1 MPVNFNV
8 LTREGP
14 TNFLEGLVQ
23 GQEQQNALIQKQQEQ
38 QNALF
43 QQQQQRQLGNIQLRN
58 ALRAEEEA
66 LAESEAARGSSSL
79 EDLAKRQRQAGL
91 GKQSLA
97 TEAAIAKQRTDK
109 ANAAK
114 TQLELLKS
122 SAGQIMANPES
133 AVQILTRF
141 GQMTGMDMSD
151 DIAQIQGK
159 DIQTIKNWAASHA
172 LGADKL
178 FESLRAQTEAAQ
190 IRPQPQVGATPAV
203 GAPASTQNALG
214 APVAGVSNAMVAQSP
229 APTAA
234 PVVTTKTFAAD
245 QLARVEQEIG
255 QMQSILANY
264 PENKLAAERL
274 KAAVEQR
281 DKLITQDRAA
291 KQLEKPEIKLNS
303 EGNYV
308 AINPS
313 TLETKVI
320 TDSKGNPVRSLEAAV
335 KEETKR
341 HNLETENQGRRNL
354 SLEERRTR
362 VSEENARI
370 AKDPVIQQQLEAART
385 LGRETAKNQVTATA
399 VLPKVIS
406 TGELALNTIDQMIGQ
421 RDAKGNLI
429 KGEKP
434 HPGFENAV
442 GFGLPLQMVPGTEA
456 ANFKTLFD
464 QVKGS
469 AFLQAFETLKGGGAI
484 SEKEGEKATSALNRM
499 NLAQTEP
506 EFIKA
511 ALEFK
516 SVVQNGLANARAKA
530 KVGSSAAPAASEI
543 PDLPP
548 PGAVRRKP

>member
-1 MPVNFNV
+1 MPIDPYIAGGVKLPQFN
-8 LTREGP
+8 LPDYGADLAQ
-14 TNFLEGLVQ
+14 FSQL
-23 GQEQQNALIQKQQEQ
+23 QNART
-38 QNALF
+38 QNELAKYQLGAAQRGEEENNQLRALF
-43 QQQQQRQLGNIQLRN
+43 SRTDIDRSSPDFVRQIYAISPDKGQAYTKNLLEAQVKGATLEKTESDLLAADIERSSQ
-58 ALRAEEEA
+58 A
-66 LAESEAARGSSSL
+66 LATAKSLFEYESIHNAIHGNPKSR
-79 EDLAKRQRQAGL
+79 L
-91 GKQSLA
+91 GKYFAS
-97 TEAAIAKQRTDK
+97 IGFDK
-109 ANAAK
+109 
-114 TQLELLKS
+114 TKS
-122 SAGQIMANPES
+122 DEM
-133 AVQILTRF
+133 
-141 GQMTGMDMSD
+141 
-151 DIAQIQGK
+151 IAQAKNDPTGQTFLAMQAMSGLKGK
-159 DIQTIKNWAASHA
+159 E
-172 LGADKL
+172 LADY
-178 FESLRAQTEAAQ
+178 LRTKAEAAQ
-190 IRPQPQVGATPAV
+190 VRPTPQVGAML
-203 GAPASTQNALG
+203 APVTTGDALG
-214 APVAGVSNAMVAQSP
+214 TPVAGVSNAMVAQPTP
-229 APTAA
+229 ATA
-234 PVVTTKTFAAD
+234 PKTFAA
-245 QLARVEQEIG
+245 QRLATVEKEIG
-255 QMQSILANY
+255 DMQTVLASY
-264 PENKLAAERL
+264 PGNPIAAKRL
-274 KAAVEQR
+274 KDAVEER
-281 DKLITQDRAA
+281 DKLITQDRAT
-291 KQLEKPEIKLNS
+291 KQLEKPEIKQNS

-308 AINPS
+308 AINPL

-341 HNLETENQGRRNL
+341 HNLETESQGRRNL

-385 LGRETAKNQVTATA
+385 LGRETAKNEVTATA

-429 KGEKP
+429 KGQKP

-530 KVGSSAAPAASEI
+530 SKSGGVVSSTPNVVDFGS
-543 PDLPP
+543 L
-548 PGAVRRKP
+548 K

>member
-1 MPVNFNV
+1 MADYTVALNV
-8 LTREGP
+8 KPLQLEDPLTSYGRFA
-14 TNFLEGLVQ
+14 TIQNAQ
-23 GQEQQNALIQKQQEQ
+23 NQNALAQYQLSAAQRGEEENNQ
-38 QNALF
+38 LRALF
-43 QQQQQRQLGNIQLRN
+43 SRPGVDRSSPDFVRQIYAISPEKGQTYTKNLLEERVKGATFEKTESDLLAADIERSSQALANAKSLPEFIATHNAIHKDPNSRLGKYFASIGFDKIKSDEMIAQAANDPTEQAFLNLRAMSGLKGKELADHIRTQTEAIQLRPQ
-58 ALRAEEEA
+58 
-66 LAESEAARGSSSL
+66 S
-79 EDLAKRQRQAGL
+79 QAG
-91 GKQSLA
+91 A
-97 TEAAIAKQRTDK
+97 MPA
-109 ANAAK
+109 
-114 TQLELLKS
+114 
-122 SAGQIMANPES
+122 P
-133 AVQILTRF
+133 VP
-141 GQMTGMDMSD
+141 TG
-151 DIAQIQGK
+151 
-159 DIQTIKNWAASHA
+159 
-172 LGADKL
+172 
-178 FESLRAQTEAAQ
+178 
-190 IRPQPQVGATPAV
+190 
-203 GAPASTQNALG
+203 NALG
-214 APVAGVSNAMVAQSP
+214 TPAAGVSNAMVAQP
-229 APTAA
+229 APA
-234 PVVTTKTFAAD
+234 PAPATFAAGR
-245 QLARVEQEIG
+245 LAKVEQEIG
-255 QMQSILANY
+255 QMQDVLSRN
-264 PENKLAAERL
+264 PENKIAADRL
-274 KAAVEQR
+274 KSAVEER

-308 AINPS
+308 AINPT

-320 TDSKGNPVRSLEAAV
+320 TGSDGKPVRSLDAAV

-370 AKDPVIQQQLEAART
+370 AKDPIIQQQLEAART

-421 RDAKGNLI
+421 RDDKGNLI
-429 KGEKP
+429 KGQKP

-506 EFIKA
+506 EFIRA

-516 SVVQNGLANARAKA
+516 SVVQKGLASARTKA
-530 KVGSSAAPAASEI
+530 GSSGGVVSSTPNVVDFGS
-543 PDLPP
+543 L
-548 PGAVRRKP
+548 K

>member
-1 MPVNFNV
+1 MPVNFN
-8 LTREGP
+8 LLAREGP

-23 GQEQQNALIQKQQEQ
+23 GQEQQNALLQKQQEQ

-66 LAESEAARGSSSL
+66 LAESEAARSSSSL

-97 TEAAIAKQRTDK
+97 TEAAIAKQRADK
-109 ANAAK
+109 ANVAK
-114 TQLELLKS
+114 TQIELLKA

-133 AVQILTRF
+133 AVQVLTRF
-141 GQMTGMDMSD
+141 GQITGMDMSD

-159 DIQTIKNWAASHA
+159 DVETVRNWAAGHA
-172 LGADKL
+172 LNADKL
-178 FESLRAQTEAAQ
+178 SEYTRAQNEAAQ
-190 IRPQPQVGATPAV
+190 IRPQPQVGVMPSV
-203 GAPASTQNALG
+203 GAPAATENALG
-214 APVAGVSNAMVAQSP
+214 TPVTGVSNAMVAQP
-229 APTAA
+229 ASAATTAPATTFGKQRLASVEKEIGDMQTVLASFPGNKTAA
-234 PVVTTKTFAAD
+234 D
-245 QLARVEQEIG
+245 
-255 QMQSILANY
+255 
-264 PENKLAAERL
+264 RL
-274 KAAVEQR
+274 KAAVEER

-291 KQLEKPEIKLNS
+291 KQLEKPEIKLNR

-308 AINPS
+308 AVNPL
-313 TLETKVI
+313 TLETTVI
-320 TDSKGNPVRSLEAAV
+320 TDSKGTPVSSFDAAV

-341 HNLETENQGRRNL
+341 HNLETESQGRRNL

-370 AKDPVIQQQLEAART
+370 AKDPIIQQQLEAART
-385 LGRETAKNQVTATA
+385 LGRETAKNQVVATA

-421 RDAKGNLI
+421 RDNKGNLI
-429 KGEKP
+429 KGQKP
-434 HPGFENAV
+434 HPGFEYAV
-442 GFGLPLQMVPGTEA
+442 GFGLPVQMVPGTEA

-506 EFIKA
+506 EFVKA

-516 SVVQNGLANARAKA
+516 SVVQNGIANAKA
-530 KVGSSAAPAASEI
+530 KTSKSGGVVSSTPNVVDFGS
-543 PDLPP
+543 L
-548 PGAVRRKP
+548 K